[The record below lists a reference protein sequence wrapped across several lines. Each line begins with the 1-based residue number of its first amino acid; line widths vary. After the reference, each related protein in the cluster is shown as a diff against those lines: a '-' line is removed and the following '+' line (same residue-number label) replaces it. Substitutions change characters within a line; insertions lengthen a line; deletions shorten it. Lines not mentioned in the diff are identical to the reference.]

1 MAYYIHAVNTRNVS
15 AMLLRCKKTGNL
27 ARGTQRQFF
36 ENICSEDDLRSKI
49 FGTFVG
55 LCCKISCLLAS
66 PRIFEHLQNGIITHF

>member
-36 ENICSEDDLRSKI
+36 ENICSEDDLRSRTE
-49 FGTFVG
+49 F
-55 LCCKISCLLAS
+55 S
-66 PRIFEHLQNGIITHF
+66 EHLL